1 MYQIQYDKSFHLEKD
16 DIYQQHETQNH
27 IVSNTFAGRGFVIL
41 NEKLLH
47 HKTPFY
53 ESCNIRLIAHFSGV
67 DFSMCNDYKE
77 ILKYLKHSRSQ
88 EQQLASIKLQLKDGK
103 DKKG

>member
-1 MYQIQYDKSFHLEKD
+1 MKTFTS
-16 DIYQQHETQNH
+16 QN
-27 IVSNTFAGRGFVIL
+27 S
-41 NEKLLH
+41 
-47 HKTPFY
+47 FY
-53 ESCNIRLIAHFSGV
+53 ESCNIRLIAHFAGV

-103 DKKG
+103 DKKVVL